1 MEYCDYIAHLV
12 SKMLL
17 AADAVS
23 DGLLSN
29 VTSPKLDLDK
39 DGVFT
44 STDKFIYVTDVKGQK
59 YLITVEAV

>member
-1 MEYCDYIAHLV
+1 
-12 SKMLL
+12 MLL